1 MTSRQIKRTY
11 GAELRLWEEA
21 FALFSPA
28 RISKLKTIFR
38 FGGVDLIFLLRRN
51 LFLLPLS
58 SNNSLFLFTSFFL
71 GVCSICTV
79 TVKGMGCKAL
89 CSCASSWKDGNDIL
103 LSIGVTCDTL
113 SLVFSRLY
121 ITSRQ
126 ESERLEGRGSL
137 CSAGFST
144 PNYEKERRCRV
155 AGRPMSKSD
164 SIFSVVENTNNWR
177 ATFL

>member
-1 MTSRQIKRTY
+1 MSDQQDIFNIRKQMSSADHEVVTVSRNIVT
-11 GAELRLWEEA
+11 
-21 FALFSPA
+21 
-28 RISKLKTIFR
+28 
-38 FGGVDLIFLLRRN
+38 
-51 LFLLPLS
+51 LS

-126 ESERLEGRGSL
+126 ESERLEGRAFL
-137 CSAGFST
+137 FSAGFST
-144 PNYEKERRCRV
+144 SKDEKGRRCRV
-155 AGRPMSKSD
+155 ARRPMSTSD
-164 SIFSVVENTNNWR
+164 SIFLVVENTKSWR
-177 ATFL
+177 ANFL